1 MKLTR
6 MQQAINRALNADM
19 NARNLL
25 NIDDQ
30 EVVPVAKTLTG
41 QTLRADF
48 KFASVQYLAA
58 MQLQLRSLE
67 RLAKKYLVHLCWI
80 DRHQFSPSALTED
93 ATHVDEKEILEQ
105 MSVLCADLPLTRH
118 PKDLSSSEEEEEEEE
133 DAQLQSEVE
142 DMHEEMEE
150 DDSKT
155 SPKRP
160 RSVGNKKRKNPTP
173 ASEEKPSKV
182 AKRSHHKKQYCH
194 SAWLQVRGV

>member
-1 MKLTR
+1 
-6 MQQAINRALNADM
+6 MQQAINRALNGDM

>member
-1 MKLTR
+1 MKFTR

-118 PKDLSSSEEEEEEEE
+118 PKDLSSSEEEEEEE

-194 SAWLQVRGV
+194 SAWLQV

>member
-6 MQQAINRALNADM
+6 MQQAINRALNGDM

-25 NIDDQ
+25 TIDDQ

-182 AKRSHHKKQYCH
+182 AKRFHHKKQYCH
-194 SAWLQVRGV
+194 SAWLHVRGV

>member
-6 MQQAINRALNADM
+6 MQQAINRALNGDM

-173 ASEEKPSKV
+173 ASEKKPSKV

>member
-1 MKLTR
+1 MKFTR
-6 MQQAINRALNADM
+6 MQQAINRALNGDM

-30 EVVPVAKTLTG
+30 EVVPVAKTLTR

>member
-194 SAWLQVRGV
+194 SAWLQV

>member
-6 MQQAINRALNADM
+6 MQQAINRALNGDM

-182 AKRSHHKKQYCH
+182 AKRSHQKKQYCH
-194 SAWLQVRGV
+194 SAWLQV

>member
-6 MQQAINRALNADM
+6 MQQAINRALNGDM

-105 MSVLCADLPLTRH
+105 MSVLCDDLPLTRH

-182 AKRSHHKKQYCH
+182 AKRSHHKKTVLS

>member
-6 MQQAINRALNADM
+6 MQQAINRALNGDM

-182 AKRSHHKKQYCH
+182 AKCSHHKKQYCH

>member
-6 MQQAINRALNADM
+6 MQQAINRALNGDM

-93 ATHVDEKEILEQ
+93 STHVDEKEILEQ

>member
-118 PKDLSSSEEEEEEEE
+118 PKDLSSSEEEEEEE

-194 SAWLQVRGV
+194 SAWLQV

>member
-6 MQQAINRALNADM
+6 MQQAINRALNGDM

-30 EVVPVAKTLTG
+30 QVVPVAKTLTG

>member
-1 MKLTR
+1 
-6 MQQAINRALNADM
+6 MQQAINRALNGDM

-30 EVVPVAKTLTG
+30 QVVPVAKTLTG

>member
-6 MQQAINRALNADM
+6 MQQAINRALNGDM

-118 PKDLSSSEEEEEEEE
+118 PKDLSSSEEEEEEE

-194 SAWLQVRGV
+194 SAWLQV

>member
-6 MQQAINRALNADM
+6 MQQAINRALNGDM

>member
-6 MQQAINRALNADM
+6 MQQAINRALNGDM

-118 PKDLSSSEEEEEEEE
+118 PKDLSSSEEEEEEE